1 MTNNQQIFARFEHK
15 ENLSILVVDDNPS
28 NLKMVASILK
38 PEGYNIAMA
47 NSGEK
52 AIKFTEDKLPDLIL
66 LDIMMPKMDGYETC
80 KILKENELTAHIPIM
95 FLTARNDTDDIIKAF
110 QLGGVDYI
118 TKPFKTEEILARIKN
133 ILLLKISQDIINEQ
147 NQMLKASQKS
157 IYDDAVKILEL
168 NNKLT
173 ESERDLKELN
183 NTKDKFF
190 SIIGHD
196 LKSQFAGILG
206 LAEVLHRYGTNIST
220 QDRDT
225 YIGHIFDG
233 LTQMRSFLENILEW
247 ALSQTGQIN
256 FLPNSV
262 QLERIFKDIMLQY
275 HNNAFKK
282 NITICNDVD
291 SDIRVYADENMLMTI
306 IRNLV
311 SNAIKY
317 TNVGGTIILSAEE
330 GSHSVEI
337 FIKDDG
343 IGMTPKMSDK
353 LFKIGNTNQSSPGTE
368 NEKGTG
374 LGLLLCKD
382 FAQRHGGDISVISE
396 INKGST
402 FIVTLPKK

>member
-15 ENLSILVVDDNPS
+15 ENLSILVVDDNPG

-38 PEGYNIAMA
+38 PEGYKLAMA
-47 NSGEK
+47 NSGVK
-52 AIKFTEDKLPDLIL
+52 AIKFAEDKLPDLIL
-66 LDIMMPKMDGYETC
+66 LDIMMPKIDGFETC
-80 KILKENELTAHIPIM
+80 RILKENELTAHIPII
-95 FLTARNDTDDIIKAF
+95 FLSARTDTDDIVKAF

-118 TKPFKTEEILARIKN
+118 TKPFKAEEILARIKN

-147 NQMLKASQKS
+147 NKMLKISQKS

-173 ESERDLKELN
+173 DSERDLKELN

-196 LKSQFAGILG
+196 LKSQFSGILG
-206 LAEVLHRYGTNIST
+206 LAEVLHRFNNKISDK
-220 QDRDT
+220 DRDT

-247 ALSQTGQIN
+247 ARSQTGQIN
-256 FLPNSV
+256 FFPDYIK
-262 QLERIFKDIMLQY
+262 LERIFKDIILQY

-317 TNVGGTIILSAEE
+317 TNSGGTIILSAEE
-330 GSHSVEI
+330 GSHAVEI

-343 IGMTPKMSDK
+343 IGMTPEIRDK
-353 LFKIGNTNQSSPGTE
+353 LFKIGNNNQSVMGTD

-374 LGLLLCKD
+374 LGLVLCKD
-382 FAQRHGGDISVISE
+382 FVQRHGGDVSIISE

-402 FIVTLPKK
+402 FIVALPKK